1 MYVKTT
7 ARTTKSG
14 PVRYLHLAH
23 NEWDPVA
30 GRSVPKILYG
40 FGREDQLD
48 RDAIKRLVGSLARLL
63 HPADAL
69 AATTGAQLQFCES
82 RPYGGTFTLDTL
94 WRRLGIDTVLK
105 GLQAKPRR
113 GRPRQV
119 EVTERVLFGLVANRA
134 LAPSSKLAAADW
146 INHDVHIDGLPETSD
161 DACYR
166 AMDWLHDVRE
176 QLEVGV
182 FHQVANLLNLEVDL
196 LFFDTTST
204 YFELEDPD
212 EPVARDERGH
222 ALPDDVDSTGNDST
236 GNDSTGNDSTG
247 DAEPGG
253 ESTRVGF
260 RTYGKSKDSRDDLPQ
275 IVIGMAVTRDGIP
288 VRVWCWPGNTADSA
302 LIRQV
307 KGDMRDWTLSR
318 IVWVAD
324 RGFSSD
330 TNRRYLRQG
339 DHAYIIGEKLR
350 SDSPEI
356 KAALSRQGRYTPIAE
371 NMRVKEVKVSDTE
384 RFVICHNPDAAER
397 DAHIRA
403 QLVAQ
408 LEEQIAGSDTLPV
421 MKRGELRGKI
431 STKPGLNRYLRVTP
445 GGLLRIDKAKMK
457 TEANLDGKYLLRCSD
472 PHLPAADIA
481 LGYKQ
486 LLEVERGWRDM
497 KQILDLRPVYHRLEE
512 RIRAHVVLCWL
523 ALLLIR
529 IIETTTGDT
538 WQTVRRHLD
547 RLHAGTFTGPTGVF
561 RQRTELSKPQ
571 RDLLATL
578 DIPAPKQILELAPAS
593 R

>member
-1 MYVKTT
+1 MFLREVKRQNRNGTHVSYLQLVHNDWDSA
-7 ARTTKSG
+7 ARTSRT
-14 PVRYLHLAH
+14 
-23 NEWDPVA
+23 
-30 GRSVPKILYG
+30 KILYS
-40 FGREDQLD
+40 FGRIDQVD
-48 RDAIKRLVGSLARLL
+48 TAAIERLIVSLSRLL
-63 HPADAL
+63 DPAAAL
-69 AATTGAQLQFCES
+69 KATAGSDLSFICS
-82 RPYGGTFTLDTL
+82 RPLGGTDVLDGL
-94 WRRLGIDTVLK
+94 WRRLGIDTVMNALLVK
-105 GLQAKPRR
+105 RR
-113 GRPRQV
+113 
-119 EVTERVLFGLVANRA
+119 VTSPFERVLFGLVANRA

-146 INHDVHIDGLPETSD
+146 ITHDVHIDGLPATSD
-161 DACYR
+161 DVCYR

-176 QLEVGV
+176 HLEKEV
-182 FHQVANLLNLEVDL
+182 FGQVANLLNLEVDL

-212 EPVARDERGH
+212 EPLARDEHGH
-222 ALPDDVDSTGNDST
+222 VLPDQDGKDGKDGKENT
-236 GNDSTGNDSTG
+236 
-247 DAEPGG
+247 A
-253 ESTRVGF
+253 GF

-307 KGDMRDWTLSR
+307 KDDMRDWTLSKV
-318 IVWVAD
+318 VWVAD
-324 RGFSSD
+324 RGFSSER
-330 TNRRYLRQG
+330 NRRYLRQG

-356 KAALSRQGRYTPIAE
+356 KAALSRQGRYTAIAQ
-371 NMRVKEVKVSDTE
+371 NMRVKEVKVSETE
-384 RFVICHNPDAAER
+384 RFVICHNPDGATR
-397 DAHIRA
+397 DAHIRE

-408 LEEQIAGSDTLPV
+408 LDELIAGSDTLSV
-421 MKRGELRGKI
+421 SKRGELRGRI
-431 STKPGLNRYLRVTP
+431 STKPGLNRYLRLTP
-445 GGLLRIDKAKMK
+445 GGLLRVDKAKCK
-457 TEANLDGKYLLRCSD
+457 AEANLDGKYLLRCSD

-529 IIETTTGDT
+529 IIETTTGQT
-538 WQTVRRHLD
+538 WHNIRRDLD
-547 RLHAGTFTGPTGVF
+547 RLHAVTFTGPTGTF
-561 RQRTELSKPQ
+561 RQRTDPTKSQ
-571 RDLLATL
+571 IDLYARL
-578 DIPAPKQILELAPAS
+578 DLPLPKKIIEITAAG

>member
-1 MYVKTT
+1 LSWLYGDTVWDMFLREVKRENRNGTQVSYLQLVHNDWDPA
-7 ARTTKSG
+7 ARTSRT
-14 PVRYLHLAH
+14 
-23 NEWDPVA
+23 
-30 GRSVPKILYG
+30 KILYS
-40 FGREDQLD
+40 FGRTDQIDTAAIERLIVSLSRLLD
-48 RDAIKRLVGSLARLL
+48 PAAALRATVGSDLS
-63 HPADAL
+63 
-69 AATTGAQLQFCES
+69 FICS
-82 RPYGGTFTLDTL
+82 RPLGGTDVLDGL
-94 WRRLGIDTVLK
+94 WRRLGIDTVMSRML
-105 GLQAKPRR
+105 ATRR
-113 GRPRQV
+113 GNSPF
-119 EVTERVLFGLVANRA
+119 ERVLFGLVANRA

-176 QLEVGV
+176 PLERAV

-204 YFELEDPD
+204 YFEREDPD
-212 EPVARDERGH
+212 GPVGRDEHGH
-222 ALPDDVDSTGNDST
+222 PLPDTSDTQDHD
-236 GNDSTGNDSTG
+236 
-247 DAEPGG
+247 GG
-253 ESTRVGF
+253 EGDGEGEGDGANRVGF

-288 VRVWCWPGNTADSA
+288 VRVWCWPGNTNDSA

-307 KGDMRDWTLSR
+307 KDDMRDWTLSK

-324 RGFSSD
+324 RGFSSEH
-330 TNRRYLRQG
+330 NRRYLRQG

-356 KAALSRQGRYTPIAE
+356 KAALSRQGRYTTIAD
-371 NMRVKEVKVSDTE
+371 NMRVKEVRVSDTE
-384 RFVICHNPDAAER
+384 RFVICHNPDGAER

-403 QLVAQ
+403 QLIAQ
-408 LEEQIAGSDTLPV
+408 LEELIAGSDTLPV

-445 GGLLRIDKAKMK
+445 GGLLRVDKAKIK
-457 TEANLDGKYLLRCSD
+457 LEANLDGKYLLRCSD
-472 PHLPAADIA
+472 PHLSAADIA

-529 IIETTTGDT
+529 IIETTTGQT
-538 WQTVRRHLD
+538 WHHIRRVLD
-547 RLHAGTFTGPTGVF
+547 RLHAVTFTGPTGTF
-561 RQRTELSKPQ
+561 RQRTDPTKPQ
-571 RDLLATL
+571 TDLYARL
-578 DIPAPKQILELAPAS
+578 DLPLPKKIIEITPAG

>member
-7 ARTTKSG
+7 ARKTKSG
-14 PVRYLHLAH
+14 TVHYLHLAH

-40 FGREDQLD
+40 FGRADQLD
-48 RDAIKRLVGSLARLL
+48 RDAVKRLVGSLARLL
-63 HPADAL
+63 DPADAL
-69 AATTGAQLQFCES
+69 AATAGSDLAFCES
-82 RPYGGTFTLDTL
+82 RSFGGTFTLDAL
-94 WRRLGIDTVLK
+94 WRRLGIDTVLR
-105 GLQAKPRR
+105 GLDAKPRR
-113 GRPRQV
+113 GRPRDTAT
-119 EVTERVLFGLVANRA
+119 TERVLFGLVANRA

-146 INHDVHIDGLPETSD
+146 INHDVHIDGLPQTSD

-176 QLEVGV
+176 QLEIGV

-204 YFELEDPD
+204 YFELDDPD
-212 EPVARDERGH
+212 EPVTRDEHGH
-222 ALPDDVDSTGNDST
+222 AIPAQEGTEGKEGTDDS
-236 GNDSTGNDSTG
+236 
-247 DAEPGG
+247 
-253 ESTRVGF
+253 VGF

-288 VRVWCWPGNTADSA
+288 VRVWCWPGNTADSK

-307 KGDMRDWTLSR
+307 KDDMRDWTLSK

-324 RGFSSD
+324 RGFSSEA
-330 TNRRYLRQG
+330 NRRYLRQG
-339 DHAYIIGEKLR
+339 EGAYIIGEKLR
-350 SDSPEI
+350 SDSAEI
-356 KAALSRQGRYTPIAE
+356 KAALSRQGRYTEIAE
-371 NMRVKEVKVSDTE
+371 NMRIKEVKVSETE

-397 DAHIRA
+397 DAHIREQLLA
-403 QLVAQ
+403 QLDE
-408 LEEQIAGSDTLPV
+408 LIAGSDKLPV
-421 MKRGELRGKI
+421 MKRGELRGRI

-445 GGLLRIDKAKMK
+445 GGLLRIDKAKIK

-481 LGYKQ
+481 RGYKQ

-497 KQILDLRPVYHRLEE
+497 KQIIDLRPVYHRLEQ

-529 IIETTTGDT
+529 VVETTTDQT
-538 WQTVRRHLD
+538 WHHVRRHLN
-547 RLHAGTFTGPTGVF
+547 RLHAGTFTGPTGTF

-571 RDLLATL
+571 HDLLARL
-578 DIPAPKQILELAPAS
+578 DIPAPKQIIELATTS

>member
-7 ARTTKSG
+7 ARKTKSG

-48 RDAIKRLVGSLARLL
+48 RDAVKRLVGSLARLL
-63 HPADAL
+63 DPADAL
-69 AATTGAQLQFCES
+69 AATAGAELGFLES
-82 RPYGGTFTLDTL
+82 RPFGGTFTLDTL
-94 WRRLGIDTVLK
+94 WRRLGIDTVLR
-105 GLQAKPRR
+105 GLDAKPRR
-113 GRPRQV
+113 GRPREV

-146 INHDVHIDGLPETSD
+146 INHDVHIDGLPATSD

-166 AMDWLHDVRE
+166 AMDWLHDVRDK
-176 QLEVGV
+176 LEAGV

-212 EPVARDERGH
+212 TPVARDEHGH
-222 ALPDDVDSTGNDST
+222 PRPTDDTATDDGAAQDSAAQDG
-236 GNDSTGNDSTG
+236 G
-247 DAEPGG
+247 DD
-253 ESTRVGF
+253 RVGF

-288 VRVWCWPGNTADSA
+288 VRVWCWPGNTNDSA

-307 KGDMRDWTLSR
+307 KDDMRDWTLSK

-324 RGFSSD
+324 RGFSSER
-330 TNRRYLRQG
+330 NRRYLRQG

-356 KAALSRQGRYTPIAE
+356 KAALSRQGRYTTIAE
-371 NMRVKEVKVSDTE
+371 NMRVKEVKVSETE
-384 RFVICHNPDAAER
+384 RFVICHNPDGATR

-408 LEEQIAGSDTLPV
+408 LDELIAGSDKLPA
-421 MKRGELRGKI
+421 MKRGELRGRI
-431 STKPGLNRYLRVTP
+431 STKPGLNRSLRVTP
-445 GGLLRIDKAKMK
+445 GGLLRVDKAKMK

-472 PHLPAADIA
+472 PHLSAADIA
-481 LGYKQ
+481 VGYKQ

-529 IIETTTGDT
+529 IIETTTDQT
-538 WQTVRRHLD
+538 WHNIRRDLD
-547 RLHAGTFTGPTGVF
+547 RLHAGTFTGPTGLF
-561 RQRTELSKPQ
+561 RQRTDLSKPQ
-571 RDLLATL
+571 RDLFAKLGIT
-578 DIPAPKQILELAPAS
+578 APKQMIELAPAS
-593 R
+593 P

>member
-7 ARTTKSG
+7 ARKTKSG

-48 RDAIKRLVGSLARLL
+48 RDAVKRLVGSLTRLL
-63 HPADAL
+63 DPADAL
-69 AATTGAQLQFCES
+69 AATAGAELQFCES
-82 RPYGGTFTLDTL
+82 RPFGGTFTLDAL
-94 WRRLGIDTVLK
+94 WKRLGIDTVLK
-105 GLQAKPRR
+105 GLNATPHR
-113 GRPRQV
+113 GRPREV

-212 EPVARDERGH
+212 TPVDRDEHGH
-222 ALPDDVDSTGNDST
+222 ALP
-236 GNDSTGNDSTG
+236 G
-247 DAEPGG
+247 DGDGDGDGSGSGG
-253 ESTRVGF
+253 ASEAANSVGF

-307 KGDMRDWTLSR
+307 KDDMRDWTLSR

-324 RGFSSD
+324 RGFSSQR
-330 TNRRYLRQG
+330 NRRYLRQG

-384 RFVICHNPDAAER
+384 RFVICHNPDAATR

-408 LEEQIAGSDTLPV
+408 LEELLVAQGDVGGGQVRVRAAQQVLAVEVGFGVHLRLVHAQQPAGRDPQVPV
-421 MKRGELRGKI
+421 QA
-431 STKPGLNRYLRVTP
+431 GLGR
-445 GGLLRIDKAKMK
+445 D
-457 TEANLDGKYLLRCSD
+457 
-472 PHLPAADIA
+472 PAAELAAFPHRQRVRPGDE
-481 LGYKQ
+481 
-486 LLEVERGWRDM
+486 LLE
-497 KQILDLRPVYHRLEE
+497 L
-512 RIRAHVVLCWL
+512 
-523 ALLLIR
+523 
-529 IIETTTGDT
+529 GD
-538 WQTVRRHLD
+538 
-547 RLHAGTFTGPTGVF
+547 
-561 RQRTELSKPQ
+561 
-571 RDLLATL
+571 
-578 DIPAPKQILELAPAS
+578 
-593 R
+593 

>member
-7 ARTTKSG
+7 ARKTKSG

-48 RDAIKRLVGSLARLL
+48 RDAVKRLVGSLTRLL
-63 HPADAL
+63 DPADAL
-69 AATTGAQLQFCES
+69 AATAGAELGFVES
-82 RPYGGTFTLDTL
+82 RSFGGTFILDTL
-94 WRRLGIDTVLK
+94 WRRLGIDTVLR
-105 GLQAKPRR
+105 GLDATPRR
-113 GRPRQV
+113 GRPREV

-146 INHDVHIDGLPETSD
+146 INHDVHIDGLPATSD

-166 AMDWLHDVRE
+166 AMDWLHDVRDK
-176 QLEVGV
+176 LEAGV

-212 EPVARDERGH
+212 TPVARDERGH
-222 ALPDDVDSTGNDST
+222 PRPTDDTAADATATDDGAAKD
-236 GNDSTGNDSTG
+236 GAAKDGGG
-247 DAEPGG
+247 D
-253 ESTRVGF
+253 RVGF

-288 VRVWCWPGNTADSA
+288 VRVWCWPGNTGDSA

-307 KGDMRDWTLSR
+307 KDDMRDWTLSK

-324 RGFSSD
+324 RGFSSER
-330 TNRRYLRQG
+330 NRRYLRQG

-356 KAALSRQGRYTPIAE
+356 KAALSRQGRYTTIAE

-384 RFVICHNPDAAER
+384 RFVICHNPDGATR

-408 LEEQIAGSDTLPV
+408 LTELIAGSDTLPV
-421 MKRGELRGKI
+421 MKRGELHGRI

-445 GGLLRIDKAKMK
+445 GGLLRIDKTKMK

-481 LGYKQ
+481 AGYKQ

-512 RIRAHVVLCWL
+512 RIRAHVMLCWL

-529 IIETTTGDT
+529 IIETTTGQT
-538 WQTVRRHLD
+538 WHHIHRDLD
-547 RLHAGTFTGPTGVF
+547 RLHAGTFTGPTGMF
-561 RQRTELSKPQ
+561 RQRTELSEPQ
-571 RDLLATL
+571 RDLFAKLGIT
-578 DIPAPKQILELAPAS
+578 APKQMIELAPARS
-593 R
+593 